1 MDQVDQIVDGFGFVE
16 RNTDLRV
23 ADGAEI
29 DLMRA
34 GVTENLVAL
43 FRIAGFD
50 VQGIEP
56 DRVQHLEAGFLQFES
71 QGGGESVG
79 ALGDF
84 AEAFRSVVHT
94 VRGGHHGKQN
104 LRRADV
110 GGRFFTADVLLAGLQ
125 RHAVGWFSLGVD
137 RHADDAAR
145 KAAFEAVFG
154 GEESRMRTSEAH
166 RNAEA
171 LRGAHHDIGTH
182 LTWRFQHDAGQ
193 QIRCDHRKDAV
204 LAGGGQQG
212 REVAHVAGLI
222 GVLHEQGE
230 QRRIGDV
237 DGRGVARHEFNAE
250 GRGAGV
256 EQGQGL
262 GKDRVGHKKSM
273 RVLLRIRAAG
283 VKHRH
288 GFGRGGGF
296 IQQRCIGDFHAGE
309 VHHHG
314 LEIDEHLQSP
324 LRDFSLIRRVRR
336 VPTRIFQD
344 VAEDHLRRDGVVITH
359 ADEAAEDLVL
369 RCEAFEFAQE
379 EGFVGG
385 GWKVQILR
393 EADGG
398 RDRLGDEIVEG
409 CGSHRLQH
417 GAGLAA
423 VRADVSGCES
433 LTT

>member
-1 MDQVDQIVDGFGFVE
+1 M
-16 RNTDLRV
+16 
-23 ADGAEI
+23 
-29 DLMRA
+29 
-34 GVTENLVAL
+34 
-43 FRIAGFD
+43 
-50 VQGIEP
+50 
-56 DRVQHLEAGFLQFES
+56 
-71 QGGGESVG
+71 
-79 ALGDF
+79 
-84 AEAFRSVVHT
+84 
-94 VRGGHHGKQN
+94 
-104 LRRADV
+104 
-110 GGRFFTADVLLAGLQ
+110 LLAGLQ
-125 RHAVGWFSLGVD
+125 RHAVSGFALGVD

-145 KAAFEAVFG
+145 EDALERVFR
-154 GEESRMRTSEAH
+154 GEEGGVGTAEAH

-171 LRGAHHDIGTH
+171 LRGAHHDIGAH

-193 QIRCDHRKDAV
+193 QICCDHRKDAV
-204 LAGGGQQG
+204 LAGRGQQG

-237 DGRGVARHEFNAE
+237 DGRGVARDEFNAE

-262 GKDRVGHKKSM
+262 GKDGVRHEKAVRVF
-273 RVLLRIRAAG
+273 LRRRTRRMQ
-283 VKHRH
+283 HRH
-288 GFGRGGGF
+288 RFGRGGGF
-296 IQQRCIGDFHAGE
+296 IEQRSVRDFHAGE

-324 LRDFSLIRRVRR
+324 LGDFSLIWRVGR
-336 VPTRIFQD
+336 VPTRILED
-344 VAEDHLRRDGVVITH
+344 VAEHHLRRDGVVITH

-409 CGSHRLQH
+409 SGAHRLQH

-423 VRADVSGCES
+423 VRADVSGGET